1 MQILHLHI
9 LIPCLVAVVQ
19 LLVDVVQM
27 DATLNLSHLIRQL
40 VQQVL
45 RIKRRAATKLC
56 SAPQCC
62 TTRLGQDLPAPS
74 PAQC

>member
-1 MQILHLHI
+1 MNGGGVGDRVRNIHADTSPPHTHSLSGSS
-9 LIPCLVAVVQ
+9 LVAVVQ

-45 RIKRRAATKLC
+45 MIKRRAA
-56 SAPQCC
+56 
-62 TTRLGQDLPAPS
+62 S